1 MRIGMRWAVSGAL
14 VATLFSLAAVSSA
27 AGASADVKESK
38 SDDGYKYQFDDDPL
52 SAGGF
57 GADDA
62 LIRIRPIAARSTLI
76 RPRVTFVPEMLKSI
90 EHL

>member
-1 MRIGMRWAVSGAL
+1 MCIGMRFGMRWAVSGAL

-27 AGASADVKESK
+27 QVKESK

-62 LIRIRPIAARSTLI
+62 LIKIRPIAARSTLI